1 MRYYGCKTKLLPFIE
16 KAVRKTEL
24 NGGTKFVDLF
34 SGTSEVGKHFKKLG
48 YTVVSNDFLEF
59 AFSISKSYIET
70 NETPQFRKLRKEFQL
85 GSEIEEVFNY
95 LNSLQKVEGFIF
107 ENYCPNGGRKYFTD
121 ENALKIDSIRTA
133 IHLWKKEDLINDQEY
148 YYLITSLLEA
158 VNLVSN
164 VSGTYAAYLKTWDK
178 RALNH
183 LTLKPLEIIESTKKN
198 KAFKNDA
205 NELVKE
211 ISCDILY
218 LDPPYNNRQYAS
230 NYFILELIAEGWF
243 DKVPE
248 IYGETGMRK
257 YDHQKSK
264 KKKKNTAKETLEN
277 LINHTKAKFILLS
290 YNNEGIINQN
300 EILEIL
306 NNKGEVNVF
315 TKTHKRYKS
324 INQNE
329 TDPKQTKE
337 TIYLVKT
344 PQADKRANNLDGKT
358 WLQRSFSIWRDI
370 PKSKEEKS
378 LNHPAIFPVELAS
391 RLIDLFT
398 KGKKS
403 TILDCFAGS
412 GSTLLAGLLK
422 EMKVIGFDLNPN
434 FRDEFLE
441 RLKNTNPLFFKSA
454 EFEYHLQDAK
464 NISKVIEQDSV
475 DFCFTSPPYWDI
487 LNRQR
492 TADYKKNYNYSDS
505 EKDLG
510 NISDYQKFLD
520 GLEDVFSEV
529 FSVLKPKSYFVLN
542 VMDLRKKDMF
552 YPLHSDASTVAQKAG
567 FKFEDILI
575 WDRQN
580 DYNSMRPLGY
590 PYKFIVNKVH
600 EYLLI
605 FRKPNE

>member
-16 KAVRKTEL
+16 ETVKKTEL

-59 AFSISKSYIET
+59 AYSISKSYIET
-70 NETPQFRKLRKEFQL
+70 NEIPQFRKLRKEFQL
-85 GSEIEEVFNY
+85 GSGIEKVFEY

-107 ENYCPNGGRKYFTD
+107 QNYSPNGGRKYFTD
-121 ENALKIDSIRTA
+121 ENALRIDSIRKA
-133 IHLWKKEDLINDQEY
+133 IYLWKKEDLINEQEY

-164 VSGTYAAYLKTWDK
+164 VSGTYAAYLKDWDK
-178 RALNH
+178 RALKP
-183 LTLKPLEIIESTKKN
+183 LTLRPPEIIASTKKN

-205 NELVKE
+205 NDLIKEL
-211 ISCDILY
+211 SCDILY

-243 DKVPE
+243 DRVPE

-264 KKKKNTAKETLEN
+264 YASKTTAKEALQN
-277 LINHTKAKFILLS
+277 LIKDTKAKFILLS
-290 YNNEGIINQN
+290 YNNEGFIKTD

-306 NNKGEVNVF
+306 NKKGEVSCF
-315 TKTHKRYKS
+315 TENHKRYKS
-324 INQNE
+324 INQ
-329 TDPKQTKE
+329 TDDDPSQTQE
-337 TIYLVKT
+337 TIYFVKT
-344 PQADKRANNLDGKT
+344 QNATKRANNLDGKT

-370 PKSKEEKS
+370 PKTKEEKS
-378 LNHPAIFPVELAS
+378 LNHPAVFPIDLAS
-391 RLIDLFT
+391 RLIDIFT
-398 KGKKS
+398 KGKTS
-403 TILDCFAGS
+403 VVLDCFAGS
-412 GSTLLAGLLK
+412 GSTLIAGLLK
-422 EMKVIGFDLNPN
+422 EMRVIGFDLNPK
-434 FRDEFLE
+434 FRDEFLN
-441 RLKNTNPLFFKSA
+441 RLETTNPLYFQSA
-454 EFEYHLQDAK
+454 NFEYHTQDAK
-464 NISKVIEQDSV
+464 KMSKIVPLNSV

-492 TADYKKNYNYSDS
+492 TADYKQNNKYSES
-505 EKDLG
+505 VNDLG
-510 NISDYQKFLD
+510 NIADYKQFLE
-520 GLEDVFSEV
+520 GLKEV
-529 FSVLKPKSYFVLN
+529 FREVHKALKPKSYFVLN
-542 VMDLRKKDMF
+542 VMDLRKKDIF
-552 YPLHSDASTVAQKAG
+552 YPLHSDASTIAQEIG

-580 DYNSMRPLGY
+580 EYNNMRPLGY

-605 FRKPNE
+605 FRKKDE